1 MYMGSFRNAD
11 FIERQNA
18 ATKAKKAALEK
29 FRANAVDPA
38 FAERRTARMADTAN
52 RATAKKA
59 HDVERAEKKAPAAEV
74 AKQAERD
81 AAALEERALIES
93 ANRDL
98 AKQAEGK
105 AARDARYAARKAR
118 SKRR

>member
-1 MYMGSFRNAD
+1 MGSFKNPD
-11 FIERQNA
+11 FVERQNT

-29 FRANAVDPA
+29 FRANATDPA
-38 FAERRTARMADTAN
+38 FAERQTARMASAADRTA
-52 RATAKKA
+52 AKKA
-59 HDVERAEKKAPAAEV
+59 REVEKAEKRALDAEV

-81 AAALEERALIES
+81 AAVQVGRALAEN
-93 ANRDL
+93 ANREL
-98 AKQAEGK
+98 ALQAERK